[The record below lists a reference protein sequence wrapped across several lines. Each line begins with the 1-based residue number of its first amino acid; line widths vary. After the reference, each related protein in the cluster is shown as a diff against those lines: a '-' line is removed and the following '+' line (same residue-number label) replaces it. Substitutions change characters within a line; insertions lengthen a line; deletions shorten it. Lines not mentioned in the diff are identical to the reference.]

1 MKVEIR
7 DGLEF
12 EVNENAVGDW
22 RVVELINDIED
33 GKVWKTVSL
42 AKMIL
47 SPESYE
53 KVKTINT
60 DKNGH
65 MDANNVEQM
74 VTDIMLAVETTKK

>member
-53 KVKTINT
+53 KVKAINT